1 MPKPFRPDTT
11 ALVLIDHQVGTMQLI
26 KTLDL
31 AVVKRLTVA
40 IAKCARLL
48 GMPIILTADQE
59 THIQG
64 PLFPELAA
72 VIPEAYAA
80 RIDRPGLVNAWEDSR
95 FVAAIE
101 KTGRKN
107 LLMAGVTTDVCLIF
121 PAISAVEA
129 GFRVQALLD
138 ISGSPFAVSEEAARN
153 RMERAGVEFTAT
165 NTAIAELVQD
175 WSQGDGAKLLPILFK
190 EILPPIHPVV
200 AMESKEKVH
209 HA

>member
-1 MPKPFRPDTT
+1 MPAPFRPNDT

-26 KTLDL
+26 KTLD
-31 AVVKRLTVA
+31 VTDVKRFTLA
-40 IAKCARLL
+40 MAKCARLL

-59 THIQG
+59 DHIQG
-64 PLFPELAA
+64 PLLPEFADI
-72 VIPEAYAA
+72 IPEAYAA
-80 RIDRPGLVNAWEDSR
+80 RINRPGIVNAWDDAR

-101 KTGRKN
+101 KTGCRN

-129 GFRVQALLD
+129 GYRVQAMLD
-138 ISGSPFAVSEEAARN
+138 ISGSPFVVSEETARN

-175 WSQGDGAKLLPILFK
+175 WSSSDGEKLLPTLFQ
-190 EILPPIHPVV
+190 EILPPVHAPLAAV
-200 AMESKEKVH
+200 A
-209 HA
+209 AGARP

>member
-1 MPKPFRPDTT
+1 MPTPFRPDTT
-11 ALVLIDHQVGTMQLI
+11 ALVLIDHQIGTMQLI
-26 KTLDL
+26 KTLNIAD
-31 AVVKRLTVA
+31 VKRFTIA
-40 IAKCARLL
+40 IAKCAKII

-59 THIQG
+59 DHIQG
-64 PLFPELAA
+64 PLLPEFAQI
-72 VIPEAYAA
+72 IPEAYAA
-80 RIDRPGLVNAWEDSR
+80 RINRPGIVNAWNDKR

-129 GFRVQALLD
+129 GYRVQALLD
-138 ISGSPFAVSEEAARN
+138 ISGSPFAVSEETARN

-175 WSQGDGAKLLPILFK
+175 WSQGDGVKLLPILFK
-190 EILPPIHPVV
+190 EILPPIVPD
-200 AMESKEKVH
+200 
-209 HA
+209 HAKAA

>member
-1 MPKPFRPDTT
+1 MPAPFRPDNA
-11 ALVLIDHQVGTMQLI
+11 ALVLIDHQIGTMQLI
-26 KTLDL
+26 KTLDVI
-31 AVVKRLTVA
+31 AVKRLTLA
-40 IAKCARLL
+40 IAKCAKLL
-48 GMPIILTADQE
+48 GMPIVLTADQE
-59 THIQG
+59 DHIQG
-64 PLFPELAA
+64 PLLAEFA
-72 VIPEAYAA
+72 DIIPDAYAA
-80 RIDRPGLVNAWEDSR
+80 RINRPGIVNAWNDPR

-101 KTGRKN
+101 QTGRKN

-129 GFRVQALLD
+129 GYRVQALLD

-190 EILPPIHPVV
+190 DILPPIN
-200 AMESKEKVH
+200 ASI
-209 HA
+209 

>member
-26 KTLDL
+26 KTLDV

-72 VIPEAYAA
+72 VVPEAYAA
-80 RIDRPGLVNAWEDSR
+80 RIDRPGLVNAWDDQR

-101 KTGRKN
+101 RTGRKN

-138 ISGSPFAVSEEAARN
+138 ISGSPFTVSEEAARN

-190 EILPPIHPVV
+190 EILPPIQPLGQQ
-200 AMESKEKVH
+200 
-209 HA
+209 

>member
-1 MPKPFRPDTT
+1 MPIPFRPNTT
-11 ALVLIDHQVGTMQLI
+11 VLVLIDHQIGTMQLI

-31 AVVKRLTVA
+31 KDVRRLTIA
-40 IAKCARLL
+40 MAKCAKII

-59 THIQG
+59 DHIQG
-64 PLFPELAA
+64 PLLPEFARI
-72 VIPEAYAA
+72 IPEAYAA
-80 RIDRPGLVNAWEDSR
+80 RINRPGIVNAWDDKR

-107 LLMAGVTTDVCLIF
+107 ILMAGVTTDVCLIF

-129 GFRVQALLD
+129 GYRVQALLD
-138 ISGSPFAVSEEAARN
+138 ISGSPFTVSEDAARN

-190 EILPPIHPVV
+190 EILPPIEP
-200 AMESKEKVH
+200 ASAK
-209 HA
+209 AA